1 MFPVEFIALGLLVA
15 IVLLIVWVAVRRTLL
30 TRGGGIDVCWR
41 TDLRGN
47 GSGWTLGQ
55 ARYAG
60 DVLLMF
66 RSFAVLPTASRTL
79 QRQSLVLGGR
89 RAAIGAESDLLPA
102 GAVIVRCTNS
112 RGGRREWEL
121 AMSEESL
128 TGLRSWLESAPTAHR
143 GRTPG
148 QA

>member
-1 MFPVEFIALGLLVA
+1 MSPVEFLALGLLFA
-15 IVLLIVWVAVRRTLL
+15 IVVLIIWVAVRRTLL

-41 TDLRGN
+41 TDLRPM

-55 ARYAG
+55 ARYSG

-66 RSFAVLPTASRTL
+66 RSFAVLPSASRTL
-79 QRQSLVLGGR
+79 QRQSLTLGDR
-89 RAAIGAESDLLPA
+89 RPAVGSESDLLPA
-102 GAVIVRCTNS
+102 GAVIVRCIDA
-112 RGGRREWEL
+112 RGGGSRLEL

-148 QA
+148 RR

>member
-1 MFPVEFIALGLLVA
+1 MSPVEFLALGLLFA
-15 IVLLIVWVAVRRTLL
+15 IVVLIIWVAVRRTLL

-41 TDLRGN
+41 TDLRPT

-55 ARYAG
+55 ARYSG

-66 RSFAVLPTASRTL
+66 RSFAVLPSASRTL
-79 QRQSLVLGGR
+79 QRQSLTLGDR
-89 RAAIGAESDLLPA
+89 RPAVGSESDLLPA
-102 GAVIVRCTNS
+102 GAVIVRCIDA
-112 RGGRREWEL
+112 RGGGSRLEL

-148 QA
+148 RR

>member
-1 MFPVEFIALGLLVA
+1 MSPVEFIALGLLVA
-15 IVLLIVWVAVRRTLL
+15 IVALIVWVTVRRTLL

-41 TDLRGN
+41 TDLSAT

-55 ARYAG
+55 ARYSG

-79 QRQSLVLGGR
+79 QRQSLTLGER
-89 RAAIGAESDLLPA
+89 RPAIGSESDLLPA
-102 GAVIVRCTNS
+102 GAVIVRCTNA
-112 RGGRREWEL
+112 RGGSSRLEL
-121 AMSEESL
+121 AMSEETL

-143 GRTPG
+143 GWTSGRS
-148 QA
+148 

>member
-1 MFPVEFIALGLLVA
+1 MSPVEFLALGLLFA
-15 IVLLIVWVAVRRTLL
+15 IVVLIIWVAVRRTLL

-41 TDLRGN
+41 TDLRPT

-55 ARYAG
+55 ARYSG

-66 RSFAVLPTASRTL
+66 RSFAVLPSASRTL
-79 QRQSLVLGGR
+79 QRQSLNLGDR
-89 RAAIGAESDLLPA
+89 RPAVGSESDLLPA
-102 GAVIVRCTNS
+102 GAVIVRCIDA
-112 RGGRREWEL
+112 RGGGSRLEL

-148 QA
+148 RR